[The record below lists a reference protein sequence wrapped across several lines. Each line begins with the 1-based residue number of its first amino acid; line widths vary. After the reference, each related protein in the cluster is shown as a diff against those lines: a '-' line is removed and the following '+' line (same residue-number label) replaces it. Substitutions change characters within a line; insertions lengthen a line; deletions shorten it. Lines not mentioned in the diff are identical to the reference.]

1 MLNLY
6 YKPSCPYSQRVLKAN
21 ESIKAPLLLLDVRAD
36 DTAMDA
42 LIQKGGKAQVP
53 YLEDTE
59 RGVAMYES
67 LDIIEYLAK
76 HYGSG
81 AVPTTPE
88 PGNVCPIE

>member
-21 ESIKAPLLLLDVRAD
+21 EDIKAPLLLLDVRAD
-36 DTAMDA
+36 DAAMDE
-42 LIQKGGKAQVP
+42 LIKKGGKAQVP

-67 LDIIEYLAK
+67 IDIIDHLAK
-76 HYGSG
+76 HYGNG
-81 AVPTTPE
+81 QAPE
-88 PGNVCPIE
+88 TADPGNVCPIE

>member
-21 ESIKAPLLLLDVRAD
+21 ETIKAPLLLLDVRAD
-36 DTAMDA
+36 DMAMDA
-42 LIQKGGKAQVP
+42 LIKKGGKAQVP

-67 LDIIEYLAK
+67 IDIIDYLAK
-76 HYGSG
+76 HYNQGV
-81 AVPTTPE
+81 VPETAN
-88 PGNVCPIE
+88 PGNVCPID